1 MANENEFLLHAL
13 FMGIFV
19 TFVYDILRIFRRVV
33 PHNSFFVSLEDCLF
47 WVYCAVRV
55 FLLMYHESN
64 GTLRWFAIF
73 GALSGMYVYMRL
85 VSPLFVK
92 YVSWLLQKL
101 LHILGR
107 ALGFLLR
114 PVVRFIK
121 WIRERWVRAARRR
134 AVRRQ
139 KRKELGRGFPR
150 RIRRAFTALRG
161 KNKGKRILR
170 KLFAKEY

>member
-13 FMGIFV
+13 FLGIFV
-19 TFVYDILRIFRRVV
+19 TFVYDILRIVRRVI

-85 VSPLFVK
+85 VSPWLVK

-107 ALGFLLR
+107 ILGFLLR
-114 PVVRFIK
+114 PFVSLIK
-121 WIRERWVRAARRR
+121 RIRESLVRAAKRH
-134 AVRRQ
+134 AVKKQ
-139 KRKELGRGFPR
+139 KKKELGRGIPHR
-150 RIRRAFTALRG
+150 MRKILKKKLTY
-161 KNKGKRILR
+161 LR
-170 KLFAKEY
+170 KVLKMDI

>member
-19 TFVYDILRIFRRVV
+19 TFVYDILRIFRRVI
-33 PHNSFFVSLEDCLF
+33 PHNNFFVSLEDCLF
-47 WVYCAVRV
+47 WVYCAIRV

-85 VSPLFVK
+85 VSPFFVK

-101 LHILGR
+101 LHILGKI
-107 ALGFLLR
+107 LGFLLR

-121 WIRERWVRAARRR
+121 RIRERLVRAAKRR
-134 AVRRQ
+134 AVKIQ
-139 KRKELGRGFPR
+139 KKKELGRGFLHKILHR
-150 RIRRAFTALRG
+150 MHKITKKKLTY
-161 KNKGKRILR
+161 LR
-170 KLFAKEY
+170 KVLKMDV